1 MQLKRCHEAAT
12 SVAAFL
18 VGIGSRKVEPV
29 NTNFED
35 LLAERGTLV
44 ADGAMGTVLFD
55 LGLETGGCPELLN
68 VERPDLVQKVHQG
81 YYEAG
86 SDIVLTNTFG
96 GTAARLK
103 LHNMTDRV
111 AELNK
116 AAVALAKA
124 AAAEIDRPTLVAGSI
139 GPTGELFEP
148 LGPLTRDEGIALFSE
163 QCDALVEAGVDIL
176 WIETLSSWEE
186 LDAAVTAA
194 TGRGVPVTATL
205 SFDTNGHTMMGL
217 APTAF
222 GTWWQEHQIAGL
234 GANCGIG
241 PSDVVQAAGEIHGSA
256 PEAVVIAKGNCGIP
270 LYKDEQLVYPTG
282 PAEMGTY
289 TELAVRSGA
298 TIVGACCGSGFE
310 HIAAIRAAL
319 DAGISGERPT
329 LEEVSERLGDVSM
342 PPAAKPERVRRRNH

>member
-1 MQLKRCHEAAT
+1 MKTTFQ
-12 SVAAFL
+12 
-18 VGIGSRKVEPV
+18 
-29 NTNFED
+29 D
-35 LLAERGTLV
+35 LLASRGTLV

-55 LGLETGGCPELLN
+55 LGLEAGGCPELLN
-68 VERPDLVQKVHQG
+68 IERPDLVQKVHQG

-96 GTAARLK
+96 GSSARLK
-103 LHNMTDRV
+103 LHNADHRV

-116 AAVALAKA
+116 AAVSIAKA
-124 AAAEIDRPTLVAGSI
+124 AGAQIDRPTLVAGSI

-148 LGPLTRDEGIALFSE
+148 LGPLTRDEGIAIFSE
-163 QCDALVEAGVDIL
+163 QCDALVEAGADIL

-194 TGRGVPVTATL
+194 SGRGVPVTATL

-217 APTAF
+217 APKDF
-222 GTWWQEHQIAGL
+222 GTWWQQHQISGL

-241 PSDVVQAAGEIHGSA
+241 PSDVVQAAEEIHAHA
-256 PEAVVIAKGNCGIP
+256 PEATVIAKGNCGIP
-270 LYKDEQLVYPTG
+270 LYKDDQLVYPTG

-298 TIVGACCGSGFE
+298 TVVGACCGSGFE
-310 HIAAIRAAL
+310 HIAAIRASCRRG
-319 DAGISGERPT
+319 DQWRPPNT
-329 LEEVSERLGDVSM
+329 R
-342 PPAAKPERVRRRNH
+342 

>member
-1 MQLKRCHEAAT
+1 MKFQE
-12 SVAAFL
+12 
-18 VGIGSRKVEPV
+18 
-29 NTNFED
+29 
-35 LLAERGTLV
+35 LLAERGTLI
-44 ADGAMGTVLFD
+44 ADGAMGTILFD

-86 SDIVLTNTFG
+86 ADIVLTNTFG

-103 LHNMTDRV
+103 LHHIQDRV
-111 AELNK
+111 AELNT
-116 AAVALAKA
+116 AAVQIARRAG
-124 AAAEIDRPTLVAGSI
+124 ETIDRPTLVAGSI

-163 QCDALVEAGVDIL
+163 QCDALVDAGVDIL

-194 TGRGVPVTATL
+194 SGRGVPVTATL

-217 APTAF
+217 APKDF
-222 GTWWQEHQIAGL
+222 GAWWHDHQIAGL

-241 PSDVVQAAGEIHGSA
+241 PSDVVQAAGEVHSA
-256 PEAVVIAKGNCGIP
+256 APDAVVIAKGNCGIP

-282 PAEMGTY
+282 PEAMADY
-289 TELAVRSGA
+289 AELAVRSGA
-298 TIVGACCGSGFE
+298 SIVGACCGSGFE
-310 HIAAIRAAL
+310 HIAAIRAAV
-319 DAGISGERPT
+319 DSGISGERPT
-329 LEEVSERLGDVSM
+329 PTEVSDRLGEVSA
-342 PPAAKPERVRRRNH
+342 PLEKPQRTRRRSH

>member
-1 MQLKRCHEAAT
+1 MDKDTDGTIFQ
-12 SVAAFL
+12 
-18 VGIGSRKVEPV
+18 
-29 NTNFED
+29 D
-35 LLAERGTLV
+35 LLAERGVLV

-86 SDIVLTNTFG
+86 ADIVLTNTFG
-96 GTAARLK
+96 GSAARLK
-103 LHNMTDRV
+103 LHNMEDRV
-111 AELNK
+111 AELNR
-116 AAVALAKA
+116 AAVAIAKKA
-124 AAAEIDRPTLVAGSI
+124 GAEIDHPTLVAGSI

-163 QCDALVEAGVDIL
+163 QCEALVDAGVDIL

-194 TGRGVPVTATL
+194 SGRGVPVAATL

-217 APTAF
+217 APADY
-222 GTWWQEHQIAGL
+222 GTWWQEHQIAAL
-234 GANCGIG
+234 GANCGVG
-241 PSDVVQAAGEIHGSA
+241 PSDVVQAAGEIHGTA
-256 PEAVVIAKGNCGIP
+256 PEAIVIAKGNCGIP

-282 PAEMGTY
+282 PDAMADY

-298 TIVGACCGSGFE
+298 SIVGACCGSGFE
-310 HIAAIRAAL
+310 HIAAIRAAV
-319 DAGISGERPT
+319 DTGVHGDRPS
-329 LEEVSERLGDVSM
+329 LEEISERLGDVSM
-342 PPAAKPERVRRRNH
+342 PPAAKPARRRRRSH